1 MLVFRFQNESINEAI
16 AQSNQQLVKF
26 YEDNNLRLGCQQ
38 EFIRKLD
45 LTWVRFFKKLIVYG
59 QTFIWLYGKA
69 TRKALF

>member
-59 QTFIWLYGKA
+59 QTFIWLYGEA